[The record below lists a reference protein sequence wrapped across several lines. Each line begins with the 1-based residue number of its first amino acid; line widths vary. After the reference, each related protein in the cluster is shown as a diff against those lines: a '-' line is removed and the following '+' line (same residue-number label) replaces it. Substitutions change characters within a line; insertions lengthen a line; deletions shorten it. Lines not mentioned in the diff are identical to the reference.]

1 MPRIVG
7 TGLAALDLIVA
18 DEESSPSELMAS
30 GGGTCGNV
38 LAALA
43 ALGWQSTFVGAV
55 RRSAIA
61 SVVYDDLKSAGV
73 EVHLSFSEEGGEVP
87 MIVEHVTRSTLVG
100 EVRHW
105 FSFECPR
112 CRRQLPRFSRPTDV
126 ALQEQAHAP
135 WFGDVFFADRL
146 SAAIVELAAAAR
158 KRGALVMYEPSTTA
172 DGPWMHEMLALAHVV
187 KFSADHA
194 ATLNLAP
201 LHEGLWIETQGAA
214 GFRWKPS
221 REMRWQSFPSQ
232 LAARLVDTCGAG
244 DWFTAGLL
252 FSLFEASPHPIAANE
267 GEILQALRRGARLA
281 AWSCGFLGARGP
293 LYDADAMDALVALDN
308 PSSRHRRA
316 PRLRPQRPQ
325 VPTDLWGH
333 CTRWLTD

>member
-7 TGLAALDLIVA
+7 TGLAALDLIVTE
-18 DEESSPSELMAS
+18 DETSSGELVAS

-43 ALGWQSTFVGAV
+43 TLGWESMFVGSV

-61 SVVYDDLKSAGV
+61 CVVYDDLKSAGV

-87 MIVEHVTRSTLVG
+87 VIVEHISQSPQAG

-112 CRRQLPRFSRPTDV
+112 CRQELPRFSRPTDS
-126 ALQEQAHAP
+126 ALQEHAHASSAA
-135 WFGDVFFADRL
+135 DVFFVDRL
-146 SAAIVELAAAAR
+146 STAVIELAAAAHE
-158 KRGALVMYEPSTTA
+158 RGALVMYEPSTDA
-172 DGPWMHEMLALAHVV
+172 DSPWIHDMLKLAHVV
-187 KFSADHA
+187 KFSADYA

-201 LHEGLWIETQGAA
+201 AQEALWIETRGAA
-214 GFRWKPS
+214 GFRWKGHG
-221 REMRWQSFPSQ
+221 EMRWQSFPAQ
-232 LAARLVDTCGAG
+232 LAARVVDTCGAG

-252 FSLFEASPHPIAANE
+252 FSLFQSSPNPTTANE
-267 GEILQALRRGARLA
+267 GQVLRALHRGASLA

-293 LYDADAMDALVALDN
+293 LYDADAMDAWVAVDR
-308 PSSRHRRA
+308 PSMSHHCTPRR
-316 PRLRPQRPQ
+316 RPQRPQ
-325 VPTDLWGH
+325 VPSDLWGH
-333 CTRWLTD
+333 CEHQISD

>member
-7 TGLAALDLIVA
+7 TGLTALDLIVA
-18 DEESSPSELMAS
+18 DGESSAGELVAS

-43 ALGWQSTFVGAV
+43 ALGWQSAFVGAV

-61 SVVYDDLKSAGV
+61 YVVYDDLKSSGV
-73 EVHLSFSEEGGEVP
+73 EVHVSFSDEGSEVP
-87 MIVEHVTRSTLVG
+87 VIVEHVTRSARVG

-112 CRRQLPRFSRPTDV
+112 CRRELPRFSRPTDL
-126 ALQEQAHAP
+126 ALQGQVDAP

-146 SAAIVELAAAAR
+146 SAAIVELAAVAR
-158 KRGALVMYEPSTTA
+158 ERGALVMYEPSTEA
-172 DGPWMHEMLALAHVV
+172 DGPWMREMLTLAHVV
-187 KFSADHA
+187 KFSADYA
-194 ATLNLAP
+194 TTLNLAP

-214 GFRWKPS
+214 GFRWKPHG
-221 REMRWQSFPSQ
+221 EMRWQSFPAQ
-232 LAARLVDTCGAG
+232 LAARVVDTCGAG

-252 FSLFEASPHPIAANE
+252 FSLFQSSPHPITASEAQV
-267 GEILQALRRGARLA
+267 LQALRRGARLA

-293 LYDADAMDALVALDN
+293 LYDADATDAWVALDN
-308 PSSRHRRA
+308 PTASRHRA

-325 VPTDLWGH
+325 VPPDLWGH
-333 CTRWLTD
+333 CEHSVTD